1 MGNAKRARLTA
12 DQDQQADSFAEK
24 IGKGWEYEEKG

>member
-12 DQDQQADSFAEK
+12 GQDQQANLFAEK
-24 IGKGWEYEEKG
+24 NRERMGI

>member
-12 DQDQQADSFAEK
+12 GQDQQADFTRRRNAGAEERRE
-24 IGKGWEYEEKG
+24 GG